1 MGRIRLWAV
10 VATGGL
16 AFLLGCGSDESPT
29 CPCEPA
35 SPGVIRTFAD
45 ESTFV
50 SQASPSGP
58 LNAPGTGRA
67 DSVLVGGNRFIIRP
81 GSGVDKIAVSNAVD
95 SSLPSDLM
103 VVGECYS
110 NLDFAFRSTV
120 SGVGF
125 GVASWTAPSSSGV
138 SEFLIILYRE
148 GSRVGSA
155 QFSTP
160 AAGESFF
167 ALQSSVTF
175 DALTLR
181 ETGGGPQDGPVGTG
195 GVDREFFGNFYVVP

>member
-1 MGRIRLWAV
+1 MGRTRLWAV
-10 VATGGL
+10 VAAGGIAL
-16 AFLLGCGSDESPT
+16 LLGCGSEESPT
-29 CPCEPA
+29 CTCEPA
-35 SPGVIRTFAD
+35 SPVNIRTFAD

-50 SQASPSGP
+50 SQVSPIGP
-58 LNAPGTGRA
+58 LDAPGTGRA
-67 DSVLVGGNRFIIRP
+67 DSVVVGENRFSIKP
-81 GSGVDKIAVSNAVD
+81 GSGVDKIAVSNVVD
-95 SSLPSDLM
+95 TSLPTDLM

-120 SGVGF
+120 SGIGF

-138 SEFLIILYRE
+138 SEFVIILYYE
-148 GSRVGSA
+148 GSRVGTA

-167 ALQSSVTF
+167 ALLSSVRF

-181 ETGGGPQDGPVGTG
+181 ETGGGRQEGPVGTG
-195 GVDREFFGNFYVVP
+195 GVDRESFGNFYVVP